1 MSSLALGRAV
11 AGVRYACFYRTGA
24 SDRTRESVFF
34 IGTQFSNLYT
44 TVDTPARGRLGDEW
58 DGKGKRGKESERMRS
73 GKKTGRKEGREGGRE
88 EEKEWI
94 GAQ

>member
-1 MSSLALGRAV
+1 LSSLARGRGV
-11 AGVRYACFYRTGA
+11 AGVRYACFNRTGA

-44 TVDTPARGRLGDEW
+44 AVDTPARGRVGDEW

-73 GKKTGRKEGREGGRE
+73 GRKTGRKEGREGGSE
-88 EEKEWI
+88 EGRK
-94 GAQ
+94 GKNG